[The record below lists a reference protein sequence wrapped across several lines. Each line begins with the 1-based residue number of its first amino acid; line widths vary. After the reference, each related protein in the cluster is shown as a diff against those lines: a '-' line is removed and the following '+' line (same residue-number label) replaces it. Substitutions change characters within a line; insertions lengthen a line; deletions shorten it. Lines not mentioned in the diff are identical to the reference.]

1 MDAGQ
6 AILSHGHSDGD
17 CLVVWLVPDFQ
28 VEALVEVAQQFLW
41 HGGEICAA
49 DDG

>member
-1 MDAGQ
+1 
-6 AILSHGHSDGD
+6 
-17 CLVVWLVPDFQ
+17 LVPDFQ

-49 DDG
+49 DDGYCSRRVVVGFRCRRGQR